1 MRGFTFLGIQKNFR
15 EATELSKM
23 GGSVWYVPNAIYKE
37 GDSVSVFSHSVVSD
51 SLPPHGL

>member
-23 GGSVWYVPNAIYKE
+23 GGSVGYVPNAIYKE